1 VAIRPNYRSFCT
13 PADEARCYLVRRAG
27 RAGFKEGLW
36 IALWLSIYATLSAP
50 ASAAGWDFLPS
61 DLNLSGY
68 IKNETAYRFR
78 EPRSFTKMRNIL
90 SLDVNYPLASMAE
103 FTASGWAYYD
113 AVYDLFDY
121 DVITARSERDIDQP
135 LNFVEGLPEEKDS
148 PVAEIRELYL
158 DLFLG
163 DFDVRIGKQFVVWG
177 VLTGVRVVDEI
188 NPMDFRELI
197 LPDLLDYRIPLWT
210 LKVDYYGANN
220 SYEFLVIPEL
230 KFHKPAPRGSEWELL
245 QKVPGTTFPDDWTL
259 ENTEVGFK
267 VARTVWDTELTLS
280 YFYTWDDFPV
290 IFRKVRA
297 DEIQEDP
304 QFFPRYTR
312 IHMYGLT
319 FQRSFFGQ
327 IIKGEF
333 AFVKDKY
340 FGIKN
345 TFDQDGDGYVDH
357 EGEVQRDHI
366 RWGLGLDFNLWK
378 TDFSPGI
385 VQWIILDYLD
395 AIIQDEY
402 DTSFNI
408 FVRKELP
415 QHGAVFEL
423 LGIWPINMK
432 EFYMKPKITFNV
444 TEHFQ
449 VATGLDLFWGDPS
462 RAGVIVEGG
471 RATEIVEVEQQFR
484 FFGNFDQND
493 RLFLEFKYSF

>member
-1 VAIRPNYRSFCT
+1 MLFAALLLWALAF
-13 PADEARCYLVRRAG
+13 PAH
-27 RAGFKEGLW
+27 
-36 IALWLSIYATLSAP
+36 
-50 ASAAGWDFLPS
+50 AAWWNILPE

-68 IKNETAYRFR
+68 IKNETAYRVR
-78 EPRSFTKMRNIL
+78 EPRSFTKIRNIL
-90 SLDVNYPLASMAE
+90 YLNANYPLASFAE
-103 FTASGWAYYD
+103 FTAAGWTYYD
-113 AVYDLFDY
+113 LVYDLFDY

-148 PVAEIRELYL
+148 PVAEFRELFL

-163 DFDVRIGKQFVVWG
+163 NFDVRIGKQFVVWG

-210 LKVDYYGANN
+210 LKVDYYGENN
-220 SYEFLVIPEL
+220 TYEFLVIPEL
-230 KFHKPAPRGSEWELL
+230 EFHKPAPPGSEWELL

-267 VARTVWDTELTLS
+267 VSRTLWDTELSLS

-290 IFRKVRA
+290 IFRRVRS
-297 DEIQEDP
+297 DQIQEDP

-319 FQRSFFGQ
+319 FQRGFFGQ
-327 IIKGEF
+327 ILKGEF

-340 FGIKN
+340 FGIEN

-357 EGEVQRDHI
+357 NGELKRDHI

-385 VQWIILDYLD
+385 VQWVILDYED

-402 DTSFNI
+402 DTSFNL

-415 QHGAVFEL
+415 QHSAVFEM
-423 LGIWPINMK
+423 LGIWPINLQ
-432 EFYMKPKITFNV
+432 ELYANPEITFNV
-444 TEHFQ
+444 TEQFQ
-449 VATGLDLFWGDPS
+449 VAAGLDLFWGDAS
-462 RAGVIVEGG
+462 ATGIAVVAG
-471 RATEIVEVEQQFR
+471 RATEIVDVEQKFR

-493 RLFLEFKYSF
+493 RVYMEFKYSF